1 MGKWKGMKKSKA
13 VATPTRV
20 TPASATQLFEAFWQ
34 DIPPT
39 LRSRSGNAYD
49 AYDGDC
55 TYSGVAYREMETTA
69 AATKGR
75 NGRDRKGRDRNGGDG
90 NNGRNR
96 NNGKDRNNGG
106 DHNNDRKGDRNGDAK
121 NVQKPPR
128 SSKKSK
134 SVQER
139 PRASKEVQE
148 RPSRAKTMVPEMYRE
163 LALLQEILD
172 SINRHGSVGL
182 ASLPTAALI
191 AQWSCFERCVNFC
204 GT

>member
-1 MGKWKGMKKSKA
+1 MGKWKGMKKSEA

-106 DHNNDRKGDRNGDAK
+106 D
-121 NVQKPPR
+121 
-128 SSKKSK
+128 
-134 SVQER
+134 
-139 PRASKEVQE
+139 
-148 RPSRAKTMVPEMYRE
+148 
-163 LALLQEILD
+163 L
-172 SINRHGSVGL
+172 
-182 ASLPTAALI
+182 SLI
-191 AQWSCFERCVNFC
+191 HI
-204 GT
+204 